1 MKTIF
6 SEQQPNHSTQ
16 ILILPEHQVTNQN
29 YRNNEIFDLKYKKF
43 GFWTFSKTLGYH
55 YLTKN

>member
-43 GFWTFSKTLGYH
+43 GF
-55 YLTKN
+55 